1 MIKDRSQ
8 AIMRSRWFTPAF
20 CLVLG
25 VVVLAAGW
33 LGGQLG
39 TGLLGLVV
47 MAAFGLVILLLTG
60 RSETIRGLTTGRDER
75 FAQIDLKATAVAGL
89 VLILTVIVAWLVE
102 ISRGHSGQPY
112 DWLAAI
118 GRRVAYVAGAA
129 RRAGARLAP
138 RQIAPRSRYMRS
150 PGACAPTA

>member
-1 MIKDRSQ
+1 M
-8 AIMRSRWFTPAF
+8 PAF
-20 CLVLG
+20 CLALG

-39 TGLLGLVV
+39 IGLFGLVV
-47 MAAFGLVILLLTG
+47 MAAFGLVILLLTR

-89 VLILTVIVAWLVE
+89 ALILTVIVAWLVE
-102 ISRGHSGQPY
+102 IARGHSGQPY

-118 GRRVAYVAGAA
+118 AGLAYLAAVALFRWRG
-129 RRAGARLAP
+129 
-138 RQIAPRSRYMRS
+138 
-150 PGACAPTA
+150 

>member
-20 CLVLG
+20 CLALG

-33 LGGQLG
+33 RGGQLG

-47 MAAFGLVILLLTG
+47 TAAFGLVSLLLTG

-118 GRRVAYVAGAA
+118 GGLAYVAA
-129 RRAGARLAP
+129 
-138 RQIAPRSRYMRS
+138 IALFRWR
-150 PGACAPTA
+150 G

>member
-1 MIKDRSQ
+1 MIRDRSQ
-8 AIMRSRWFTPAF
+8 AIMRSRWFMPGF
-20 CLVLG
+20 CLALG

-39 TGLLGLVV
+39 IGVFGLVV
-47 MAAFGLVILLLTG
+47 MAAFGLVILLLTR

-89 VLILTVIVAWLVE
+89 VLLLTVIVAWLVE
-102 ISRGHSGQPY
+102 IARGHSGQPY

-118 GRRVAYVAGAA
+118 GGLAYLAA
-129 RRAGARLAP
+129 
-138 RQIAPRSRYMRS
+138 IALFRWR
-150 PGACAPTA
+150 G